1 MKMIIQFL
9 QDLGPDTSDISSLLQ
24 DLALAT
30 GTNALNTE
38 LTQKNVKS
46 ILQDQ
51 LLNI

>member
-30 GTNALNTE
+30 GTHTMDRE
-38 LTQKNVKS
+38 QTQKNVKS
-46 ILQDQ
+46 IL
-51 LLNI
+51 